1 MFVTRFAPSP
11 TGPLHLGHAYSAIL
25 AHDMARAAGGRFL
38 LRMEDTDLE
47 RCRPEWDALIQED
60 LRWLGLTWDGPI
72 HRQSGHIA
80 SYNSRL
86 EALEGKGLL
95 YPCSCTRAD
104 IRAALSAPQEGVAFA
119 VYPGT
124 CRYRGMETRQPGD
137 ALRLNLAAALDYL
150 CVDHPAPTP
159 GVKRLPLPPGER
171 DGVRGKPQPDPAAT
185 PDDPGAKETPSPT
198 GPPPLPP
205 GERAGVRGTSPK
217 DFTFTE
223 TGPAHAGTHRIDP
236 AQAMA
241 RIGDVVLS
249 RKGEDIV
256 AYFLASAFDDA
267 DQGVTHVIRGE
278 DLFDFTPVQ
287 VILQH
292 LFGLPTPIY
301 HHHRLIR
308 DENGKR
314 LAKRDDAR
322 AVQKYRADGA
332 TPADIRRM
340 VGLPNP

>member
-1 MFVTRFAPSP
+1 MAFVTRFAPSP

-60 LRWLGLTWDGPI
+60 LRWLGLAWDGPI
-72 HRQSGHIA
+72 LRQAEHIS
-80 SYNSRL
+80 SYNTRL
-86 EALEGKGLL
+86 ETLETKGLL
-95 YPCSCTRAD
+95 YPCSCTRSD
-104 IRAALSAPQEGVAFA
+104 IRAALAAPQEGVAFN

-124 CRYRGMETRQPGD
+124 CRHRPMESRKSGD
-137 ALRLNLAAALDYL
+137 ALRLNLAAALESL
-150 CVDHPAPTP
+150 
-159 GVKRLPLPPGER
+159 
-171 DGVRGKPQPDPAAT
+171 
-185 PDDPGAKETPSPT
+185 
-198 GPPPLPP
+198 
-205 GERAGVRGTSPK
+205 AGV
-217 DFTFTE
+217 DLCFTE
-223 TGPAHAGTHRIDP
+223 TGPGHSGLHRVDP
-236 AQAMA
+236 DLAM
-241 RIGDVVLS
+241 RQIGDVVLS

-256 AYFLASAFDDA
+256 AYFLASSFDDA

-292 LFGLPTPIY
+292 LFGLPTPVY

-308 DENGKR
+308 DDHGKR

-322 AVQKYRADGA
+322 AIRKYREDGA

-340 VGLPNP
+340 VGLPSP